1 MKFKEE
7 FHNITYQKKKRR
19 SRNVLIKKKKHI
31 ASLLTIDQNSNNE
44 PFGPGALSPSM
55 LQSDRY

>member
-7 FHNITYQKKKRR
+7 FHNSTYQKKKR
-19 SRNVLIKKKKHI
+19 SRNVLIKKKKRI
-31 ASLLTIDQNSNNE
+31 ASLLTIDQNSDNE